1 LSDEIHD
8 WSFAHFILPVD
19 RGSTEV
25 VEAHMR
31 DKKSRQ
37 DLTASATTGPGQ
49 IGTGMSHIEIAE
61 PDAPTPGQTAMDSEL
76 QAHIGRQLRSVYD
89 SVVNQPVPDRFHELL
104 EALDKKT
111 GAEKDGE

>member
-1 LSDEIHD
+1 LELSFS
-8 WSFAHFILPVD
+8 SFSKLNAARSKF
-19 RGSTEV
+19 
-25 VEAHMR
+25 VEAHVK

-37 DLTASATTGPGQ
+37 DLPASAVPGPRQ
-49 IGTGMSHIEIAE
+49 IGTGMSQIEIAG
-61 PDAPTPGQTAMDSEL
+61 PDAPTPGQAALDSEL

-111 GAEKDGE
+111 GAQKDGE

>member
-1 LSDEIHD
+1 
-8 WSFAHFILPVD
+8 
-19 RGSTEV
+19 
-25 VEAHMR
+25 MR
-31 DKKSRQ
+31 DKKSRP
-37 DLTASATTGPGQ
+37 DLTASAETGPGQTDPGQIDPGQ

-61 PDAPTPGQTAMDSEL
+61 PDAPNPGQAGLDTEL

-111 GAEKDGE
+111 GAEKDDE